1 MGTASAATE
10 WIRARV
16 RIVGSA
22 GAIGF
27 LLSVLAVAL
36 IPILPQYGL
45 QFVSTETFLLATL
58 CFGFGVLGWSGSILA
73 GNGIENAQRHLN
85 TGTNWT
91 EADSRRAMA
100 RISGFGAGGMV
111 GVIIATT
118 LLG

>member
-1 MGTASAATE
+1 MDSAVIG
-10 WIRARV
+10 WIRLRI

-22 GAIGF
+22 AVIGF

-36 IPILPQYGL
+36 IPILLGYSLG
-45 QFVSTETFLLATL
+45 FVSTEAFLLALL

-73 GNGIENAQRHLN
+73 GRGIENAQHHLD

-100 RISGFGAGGMV
+100 RISGFGAGGII

-118 LLG
+118 LIG